1 MLGQAGVS
9 GVGGAILVAIVG
21 MIKKAMAD
29 GGAAA
34 H

>member
-1 MLGQAGVS
+1 MLGNAGVS
-9 GVGGAILVAIVG
+9 GISGAILVAIVG
-21 MIKKAMAD
+21 MIKKAMA